1 MDTTGA
7 DVLMRKALLVLIV
20 LPLAACGGGGKSSG
34 QPSNMT
40 PVAYVKSSAAKTAQT
55 PSEHVTLKGSLTVRG
70 TLVTIDGTGDY
81 DNAKNLG
88 SMHADFS
95 AGGLSGTLDEVL
107 NGTTIYLQSPLLTSN
122 LPKGKTWLKLD
133 LQKAGQARG
142 IDLSALT
149 TQSPTKL
156 LSQLQASGNVTKVG
170 DETINGT
177 ATTHYRG
184 KLDVSK
190 LPKVAALANATYGPL
205 DIWIG
210 KDDGYVHRIHMTY
223 TIKVATASAQSIAVT
238 VDFSDFGKSV
248 SVSVPAASATSDG
261 TGQAIPGLGG

>member
-1 MDTTGA
+1 
-7 DVLMRKALLVLIV
+7 MRKALPLLIA
-20 LPLAACGGGGKSSG
+20 LPLAACGGGSKSSG

-55 PSEHVTLKGSLTVRG
+55 PSEHVALKGSLTVGG
-70 TLVTIDGTGDY
+70 TLVTIDGTGDF
-81 DNAKNLG
+81 DNAKKLG
-88 SMHADFS
+88 STHADFS

-133 LQKAGQARG
+133 LRKAAPKGV
-142 IDLSALT
+142 DLSALT

-190 LPKVAALANATYGPL
+190 LPAVAALAHATYGPFN
-205 DIWIG
+205 IWIG
-210 KDDGYVHRIHMTY
+210 KDDGYVHRIQTAY
-223 TIKVATASAQSIAVT
+223 TIKVANASAQSIALT

-248 SVSVPAASATSDG
+248 SVSVPPASAAADG

>member
-1 MDTTGA
+1 
-7 DVLMRKALLVLIV
+7 MRSFLLVFLV
-20 LPLAACGGGGKSSG
+20 LPLAACGGGSKSSG

-55 PSEHVTLKGSLTVRG
+55 PSEHVALKGSLTVGG
-70 TLVTIDGTGDY
+70 TLVTIDGTGDF
-81 DNAKNLG
+81 DNAKKLG

-133 LQKAGQARG
+133 LQKAAPKG

-156 LSQLQASGNVTKVG
+156 LSQLQAAGNTTKVG

-177 ATTHYRG
+177 ATTHYRA

-190 LPKVAALANATYGPL
+190 LAKAAAVANATYAPL

-210 KDDGYVHRIHMTY
+210 KDDGYVHRIHTAY
-223 TIKVATASAQSIAVT
+223 TIKVANTSAQSIAVT

-248 SVSVPAASATSDG
+248 SVSVPAASATVDG
-261 TGQAIPGLGG
+261 TGRAIPGLGG

>member
-1 MDTTGA
+1 
-7 DVLMRKALLVLIV
+7 MRKALLVLIV
-20 LPLAACGGGGKSSG
+20 FPLAACGGASKSSG

-55 PSEHVTLKGSLTVRG
+55 PSEHVTLKGSLTVGG
-70 TLVTIDGTGDY
+70 TLVTIDGTGDF
-81 DNAKNLG
+81 DNASKRG

-107 NGTTIYLQSPLLTSN
+107 NGTTVYLQSPLLTSN
-122 LPKGKTWLKLD
+122 LPKGKSWLKLD
-133 LQKAGQARG
+133 LQKAAPKG

-156 LSQLQASGNVTKVG
+156 LSQLQAAGNVTKVG

-177 ATTHYRG
+177 ATTHYRA
-184 KLDVSK
+184 KLDASK

-210 KDDGYVHRIHMTY
+210 KDDGYVHRLHMAY
-223 TIKVATASAQSIAVT
+223 TIKVASASAQSIAVT

-248 SVSVPAASATSDG
+248 SVSVPATSATADG

>member
-1 MDTTGA
+1 
-7 DVLMRKALLVLIV
+7 MRKALLALIV
-20 LPLAACGGGGKSSG
+20 LPLAACGGGSKSSG

-55 PSEHVTLKGSLTVRG
+55 PSEHVTLKGSLTVAG
-70 TLVTIDGTGDY
+70 TLVTIDGTGDF
-81 DNAKNLG
+81 DNAKKLG

-122 LPKGKTWLKLD
+122 LPKGKTWLMLD
-133 LQKAGQARG
+133 LQKAAPKGV
-142 IDLSALT
+142 DLSALT

-156 LSQLQASGNVTKVG
+156 LSQLQAAGNVTRVG

-177 ATTHYRG
+177 ATTYYRT
-184 KLDVSK
+184 KLDASK

-210 KDDGYVHRIHMTY
+210 KDDGYVHRLHMTY
-223 TIKVATASAQSIAVT
+223 SIKVANAPAQSIAVT

-248 SVSVPAASATSDG
+248 SVSVPAASATADG

>member
-1 MDTTGA
+1 MDATGA
-7 DVLMRKALLVLIV
+7 DVLMRKVLLVLLV
-20 LPLAACGGGGKSSG
+20 LPLAACGGGKSSA
-34 QPSNMT
+34 PSLNMT
-40 PVAYVKSSAAKTAQT
+40 PVAYVKSSAAKTARA
-55 PSEHVTLKGSLTVRG
+55 PSEHVTLKGSLTVGG
-70 TLVTIDGTGDY
+70 TLVTIDGTGDF
-81 DNAKNLG
+81 DNTKKLG

-133 LQKAGQARG
+133 LQKAAPKGV
-142 IDLSALT
+142 DLSALT

-170 DETINGT
+170 DETINGA
-177 ATTHYRG
+177 ATMHYRA

-190 LPKVAALANATYGPL
+190 LPNVAAPANATYGPL
-205 DIWIG
+205 GIWIG

-223 TIKVATASAQSIAVT
+223 TIKVANTSAQSIVVT

-248 SVSVPAASATSDG
+248 SVSVPAASATADG

>member
-1 MDTTGA
+1 MGA
-7 DVLMRKALLVLIV
+7 AGAHVLIRSVLLVLLV
-20 LPLAACGGGGKSSG
+20 LPLASCGGGSKSSG

-55 PSEHVTLKGSLTVRG
+55 PSEHVALKGSLTVGG
-70 TLVTIDGTGDY
+70 TLVTVDGTGDF
-81 DNAKNLG
+81 DNAQQLG

-107 NGTTIYLQSPLLTSN
+107 DGTTIYLQSPLLTSN

-133 LQKAGQARG
+133 LQKAAPKGV
-142 IDLSALT
+142 DLSALT

-156 LSQLQASGNVTKVG
+156 LSQLQALGNVTKVG

-177 ATTHYRG
+177 ATTHYRA

-190 LPKVAALANATYGPL
+190 LPKVAALANATYAPL

-210 KDDGYVHRIHMTY
+210 KDDGYVHRIHTAY
-223 TIKVATASAQSIAVT
+223 TIKVANASAQSIALT

-248 SVSVPAASATSDG
+248 SVSVPPASAAADG
-261 TGQAIPGLGG
+261 TGQSIPGLGG

>member
-1 MDTTGA
+1 MRTA
-7 DVLMRKALLVLIV
+7 VLLLIV
-20 LPLAACGGGGKSSG
+20 LPLAACGGSGKSNG

-40 PVAYVKSSAAKTAQT
+40 PVAYVKSSAAKTAKAA
-55 PSEHVTLKGSLTVRG
+55 SEHVTLKGSLTLRG
-70 TLVTIDGTGDY
+70 TLVTVDGAGDY
-81 DNAKNLG
+81 NNAKKLG
-88 SMHADFS
+88 SLHADFS

-133 LQKAGQARG
+133 LQKAAPKGL
-142 IDLSALT
+142 DLSALT

-156 LSQLQASGNVTKVG
+156 LSQLHALGNVTKVG

-184 KLDVSK
+184 KLDSSK
-190 LPKVAALANATYGPL
+190 LPKVATLANATYGPL

-210 KDDGYVHRIHMTY
+210 KDDGYVHRIHLTY
-223 TIKVATASAQSIAVT
+223 TIKSSNASAQSIAVT

-248 SVSVPAASATSDG
+248 SVSVPAASATADG